1 MNQPGRNREQL
12 EGERVLLRIFIGEAD
27 RHQHQALWEVIL
39 ARLYRQGFAGATV
52 LRCLSGFGATSRTQP
67 AARFQLSRDAPVIIE
82 TVDDEAKIR
91 AFLPELATLMGD
103 GLVTLERAH
112 VILYRGSAGHDAR

>member
-1 MNQPGRNREQL
+1 MNHHEQL
-12 EGERVLLRIFIGEAD
+12 AGERVLLRIFIGESD

-39 ARLYRQGFAGATV
+39 ARLHAQGFAGATV

-67 AARFQLSRDAPVIIE
+67 ASRFRLSSDAPIILE
-82 TVDDEAKIR
+82 TVDTEEKIR
-91 AFLPELATLMGD
+91 AFLPELESLMDD

-112 VILYRGSAGHDAR
+112 VILYRGGTGNATC